1 MSAHRAAAVLLA
13 LLLSTGCPS
22 APTPDGD
29 DTEDASVSPD
39 ASVAD
44 GGETDGGE
52 TDAGEDGGSGSD
64 AGPTG
69 PFVQPTLVTYPSIP
83 LEALSGVALEGLRG
97 TWEEEDFLS
106 FSYQWL
112 RCSTAGGFKCS
123 PIPEAIL
130 PVYVPTVTDE
140 GYQLMLRV
148 TATNILGAVQAPS
161 NVSLVVRP
169 PGPINTV
176 APALSG
182 TARVGGVLTVNTG
195 TWTGAAGAT
204 YTTAWLR
211 CEETTL
217 VCSPIPGETGST
229 YTLTSADL
237 GSRIRARV
245 TATTSEGSVPVRTA
259 PSEPIGHPACATL
272 QTTAA
277 QFAGT
282 VANVAGS
289 VAWTRPELAGTL
301 DGMAASAGP
310 LLPGERTQRLV
321 MSGFGF
327 ELPPGGVVQGIEL
340 ELVGWSSAG
349 AGVHLERVVLD
360 SPLGPVERTGM
371 PEVWGTEPRTLRL
384 GGSADTWEQSW
395 RPEDISSPE
404 FKVVVTVRHDGPG
417 GADTVHVDGVRL
429 TVHYQSR
436 SSVGPVYATLVS
448 QGSVEGR
455 VAWENPS
462 AAGPDDAQA
471 ATLTLAPQQQ
481 SQPLQFTGFGLP
493 LPAGKVPRGVKVEF
507 EASGS
512 RNSWLAQFR
521 PFYLVHG
528 GVLLTDPSSAGGNSW
543 LDELGYVEFGGALD
557 SWRAPPL
564 THDQV
569 TAPTFGAGM
578 ELFNISSAQSVTLG
592 LHSVR
597 MTAYYDVVVARSV
610 RTAATAS
617 SESNTLTW
625 QNPNNIKAR
634 DGALASVPGLSGDG
648 ASEQLTATGFGFA
661 LPPTAIVHG
670 VQVTVRRLTL
680 SGSDTL
686 RDSTVRLVSGGG
698 PVGGNRALGTTW
710 KLPATDV
717 QYGGSSDLWGRA
729 WKVEEVNDPSFGV
742 ALAVRYAVVS
752 GNDHPRVD
760 SVQMA
765 VSYCVP

>member
-1 MSAHRAAAVLLA
+1 MSAHHATAVLLA

-39 ASVAD
+39 ASVSD

-69 PFVQPTLVTYPSIP
+69 PFMQPTLVTYPSIP
-83 LEALSGVALEGLRG
+83 MEALRGVALEGLRG

-112 RCSTAGGFKCS
+112 RCSTAGGFVCS
-123 PIPEAIL
+123 PILDATL
-130 PVYVPTVTDE
+130 PAYAPTVTDD

-148 TATNILGAVQAPS
+148 TATNSLGAVQVTS

-176 APALSG
+176 APVLSG
-182 TARVGGVLTVNTG
+182 TARVGGTLTVDTG
-195 TWTGAAGAT
+195 TWSGAAGAT

-211 CEETTL
+211 CEEATL
-217 VCSPIPGETGST
+217 VCSPLPGETGSS

-237 GSRIRARV
+237 GSRIRAQL

-349 AGVHLERVVLD
+349 AGVRLERVVLD
-360 SPLGPVERTGM
+360 SPGEPVERTRI
-371 PEVWGTEPRTLRL
+371 PDVWGTEPRTLRL
-384 GGSADTWEQSW
+384 GGTADTWGQFW

-404 FKVVVTVRHDGPG
+404 FKVILTLRHDGPG

-436 SSVGPVYATLVS
+436 SSVGPFYATLAS

-455 VAWENPS
+455 AAWENLS

-471 ATLTLAPQQQ
+471 ATLTLTPQQM

-507 EASGS
+507 EASGPS
-512 RNSWLAQFR
+512 AAWLVQFQ
-521 PFYLVHG
+521 PFYLMHG
-528 GVLLTDPSSAGGNSW
+528 GAPLADTVFDGSSW
-543 LDELGYVEFGGALD
+543 PEELDRVEFGGALD
-557 SWRAPPL
+557 SWHAPPL
-564 THDQV
+564 THEQV
-569 TAPTFGAGM
+569 TSPTFGAGM
-578 ELFNISSAQSVTLG
+578 ELFNISDSRSFTIS

-597 MTAYYDVVVARSV
+597 MTAYYDLVMARSV
-610 RTAATAS
+610 KEATTAS
-617 SESNTLTW
+617 SESNTLAW

-634 DGALASVPGLSGDG
+634 DGALATVSGLSGDR
-648 ASEQLTATGFGFA
+648 ASEQLTATGFGFT

-670 VQVTVRRLTL
+670 VQVTVRRQTL

-742 ALAVRYAVVS
+742 ALGVRYAVVS